1 VARCSAVDDFGSLEL
16 ARRDPVAFARAVG
29 AAIAG
34 PDPPVDE
41 LEALLDG
48 WAGGADDDLA
58 VAAVHA
64 YAEVAR
70 VRPEWRADETRKLT
84 AALHHPSVAV
94 RQAASAA
101 LQRIGVFRAGATRT
115 KPSDAPKHSDGSAG
129 RGPST

>member
-1 VARCSAVDDFGSLEL
+1 MDDFRSLEL

-29 AAIAG
+29 AAVSR
-34 PDPPVDE
+34 PEPPVAE

-48 WAGGADDDLA
+48 WAGGADEALA

-70 VRPEWRADETRKLT
+70 VRREWIDDERRKLT
-84 AALHHPSVAV
+84 AALAHPNERV

-101 LQRIGVFRAGATRT
+101 LAEVEREPPT
-115 KPSDAPKHSDGSAG
+115 
-129 RGPST
+129 

>member
-1 VARCSAVDDFGSLEL
+1 MARCSAVDDFGSLEL
-16 ARRDPVAFARAVG
+16 ARRDPAAFARAVG
-29 AAIAG
+29 VEVAR

-48 WAGGADDDLA
+48 WAAGDDEELA

-70 VRPEWRADETRKLT
+70 VRPEWLADETPKLT
-84 AALHHPSVAV
+84 AALAHPRERV

-101 LQRIGVFRAGATRT
+101 LADLA
-115 KPSDAPKHSDGSAG
+115 
-129 RGPST
+129 